1 MQNSKLIDLLKTFE
15 KEDWRWFRKFLLS
28 PYFNSREELVP
39 FCDYLRKQAPDFNEK
54 AIRKEKVFK
63 KLYPKQKY
71 DEKQIS
77 YAMNFLLGQA
87 EHFLAQREIES
98 KPPLL
103 NNYLLKSLVDRN
115 LNKHYKYQYDKSLK
129 ALGDWKKENIDY
141 YYFEFQISEIANSH
155 FIAQKLRRYDGALQ
169 NVDDSLNRLYA
180 IQKIK
185 YSCEML
191 SRSKL
196 LKNDY
201 VSPSEEEITEL
212 IEKGNLKNSPLALIF
227 LEIYHLLNKENS
239 EQNFEELKHY
249 LEKYNDDI
257 PKAEK
262 PDIYF
267 HGINYCIV
275 QITKNNKP
283 RYYVQECLN
292 LYLAGIEQEFLLSN
306 GYLTP
311 STFKNVVKLGLNLK
325 KYDFT
330 EEFIQNNHKK
340 LEEQFQEDVL
350 HFNLADINYRKK
362 NYKEAQVHLIQA
374 QFSDVYYNISAKA
387 MLLKIYYETNE
398 GEALFALI
406 ASFSIYLRRN
416 KKLTKD
422 IREANLNFTTI
433 LGRIVRAH
441 KDKYPA
447 IIEKINNTKHLYNRN
462 WLLEICQPKRKGN

>member
-39 FCDYLRKQAPDFNEK
+39 FFDYLRKQAPDFNEK

-87 EHFLAQREIES
+87 EKFLAQREIET
-98 KPPLL
+98 KPPLI
-103 NNYLLKSLVDRN
+103 NNYLLKSLVSRN
-115 LNKHYKYQYDKSLK
+115 LNKHYKYHYDKSLK
-129 ALGDWKKENIDY
+129 TLEDWKKENIDY
-141 YYFEFQISEIANSH
+141 YYYEFQLSEIANTH
-155 FIAQKLRRYDGALQ
+155 FIAQKHRRYDESLQ
-169 NVDDSLNRLYA
+169 NVSDSLNRLYA

-196 LKNDY
+196 LKDVYTPPNK
-201 VSPSEEEITEL
+201 EEINRF
-212 IEKGNLKNSPLALIF
+212 IDKGNLRKSPLALIF
-227 LEIYHLLNKENS
+227 LEIFHLLSKDES
-239 EQNFEELKHY
+239 EQNFEKLKSY
-249 LEKYNDDI
+249 LEEYNDII

-292 LYLAGIEQEFLLSN
+292 LYLAGIEQEFLLNN
-306 GYLTP
+306 GFLTP

-330 EEFIQNNHKK
+330 EDFIQKKHKK
-340 LEEQFQEDVL
+340 LEEKYQEDAL
-350 HFNLADINYRKK
+350 HFNLADINYRRK
-362 NYKEAQVHLIQA
+362 NYKEAQIHLIQVE
-374 QFSDVYYNISAKA
+374 FSDIYYALDAKT
-387 MLLKIYYETNE
+387 MLLKIYYEINE

-416 KKLTKD
+416 KKIAKD
-422 IREANLNFTTI
+422 VREAYLNFTTI

-441 KDKYPA
+441 KEKYPA
-447 IIEKINNTKHLYNRN
+447 IIEKINNTKYLYNRN
-462 WLLEICQPKRKGN
+462 WLLEICQPKRKVN

>member
-63 KLYPKQKY
+63 KLYPKKTY

-87 EHFLAQREIES
+87 ERFLAQREIET
-98 KPPLL
+98 KPPLI
-103 NNYLLKSLVDRN
+103 NNYLLKSLVNRN
-115 LNKHYKYQYDKSLK
+115 LNKHYKYHFDKSLK
-129 ALGDWKKENIDY
+129 TLKDWKIENIDY
-141 YYFEFQISEIANSH
+141 YYYEFQMSEIANSH
-155 FIAQKLRRYDGALQ
+155 FLAQKLRRYDKYLQ
-169 NVDDSLNRLYA
+169 NVNDSLNQLYA

-191 SRSKL
+191 SRSIL
-196 LKNDY
+196 LKNVY
-201 VSPSEEEITEL
+201 TFPSEEEITEL
-212 IEKGNLKNSPLALIF
+212 IKKGNLEESPLALIF
-227 LEIYHLLNKENS
+227 LEIYHLLNKEDA
-239 EQNFEELKHY
+239 EQNFEELKNY
-249 LEKYNDDI
+249 LEKYKDDI

-262 PDIYF
+262 TDIYT

-275 QITKNNKP
+275 QISKNNNP
-283 RYYVQECLN
+283 RYYAEECLN
-292 LYLAGIEQEFLLSN
+292 FYLAGIEQKFLLNN
-306 GYLTP
+306 GFITP

-330 EEFIQNNHKK
+330 EEFVQKNHKK
-340 LEEQFQEDVL
+340 LEENIQEDIL
-350 HFNLADINYRKK
+350 HFNLADISYKKK
-362 NYKEAQVHLIQA
+362 NYEEAQIHLIQV

-387 MLLKIYYETNE
+387 MLLKIYYEINE

-416 KKLTKD
+416 KKIAKD
-422 IREANLNFTTI
+422 VRESYLNFTTI

-441 KDKYPA
+441 KEKYPT
-447 IIEKINNTKHLYNRN
+447 IIEKIKETKYLYNRN
-462 WLLEICQPKRKGN
+462 WLLEICQPKKRGH

>member
-54 AIRKEKVFK
+54 TIRKEKVFK
-63 KLYPKQKY
+63 KLFPKETY
-71 DEKQIS
+71 DEKKIS
-77 YAMNFLLGQA
+77 YSMNFLLGQA
-87 EHFLAQREIES
+87 ERFLAQREIET

-103 NNYLLKSLVDRN
+103 NNYLLNSLVNRN
-115 LNKHYKYQYDKSLK
+115 LNKHYKYHYEKSLK
-129 ALGDWKKENIDY
+129 TLENWKRENIDY
-141 YYFEFQISEIANSH
+141 YYYEFQLSEIANSH
-155 FIAQKLRRYDGALQ
+155 FIAQKLRRYDESLQ
-169 NVDDSLNRLYA
+169 NVSNSLNQLYA

-196 LKNDY
+196 LKDVY
-201 VSPSEEEITEL
+201 TPPSKVEINEL
-212 IEKGNLKNSPLALIF
+212 IKKGNLQQSPLALIF
-227 LEIYHLLNKENS
+227 LEIFSLSSEEDS
-239 EQNFEELKHY
+239 EQNFEQLKYY
-249 LEKYNDDI
+249 LEEYKDTI

-262 PDIYF
+262 RNIYL
-267 HGINYCIV
+267 HGTNYCIV
-275 QITKNNKP
+275 QITKNNRP

-306 GYLTP
+306 GFLTP

-330 EEFIQNNHKK
+330 EEFIQNNYKK
-340 LEEQFQEDVL
+340 LEEKFQEDVL

-374 QFSDVYYNISAKA
+374 LFSDVYYNISAKA

-416 KKLTKD
+416 KKITKNV
-422 IREANLNFTTI
+422 RESYLNFTTI

-441 KDKYPA
+441 KEKYPA

-462 WLLEICQPKRKGN
+462 WLLEICQPKRKVN